1 MEKSYES
8 TQIKV
13 LKGLEAVKKRPGMF
27 IGNTEDGSGLH
38 HMVFEVVDNSVDEA
52 MAGHCSDIHVIL
64 NADGSASVEDN
75 GRGMPVDFHAGEGK
89 SAAEVIM
96 TVLHAGGKFDDN
108 AYKVSGGLHGVGVSV
123 VNALSKELYL
133 RVHRDGG
140 VYEQKYQN
148 GRPQGELKRIGDSEK
163 HGTYVRF
170 LPDGSVFT
178 DTTFHY
184 EILATRLRELAFLN
198 AGLNIKLTDERDN
211 REEIFEYKGGLI
223 EFVQE
228 LNKSKVALHPTII
241 DISHEEEDVSFH
253 LAMQWNDSYQENLLC
268 FTNNIPQKD
277 GGSHLAGLKGA
288 LTKTFNSFLESTGH
302 LAKSKTSPV
311 GDDVREGLLCILAV
325 KMRDPK
331 FSSQTKEKLVSGE
344 VKSVVEGIVSKKLK
358 DFLMENPSEAK
369 IMCEKIIEASRAR
382 EAARKARDLT
392 RRKNALN
399 LAGLP
404 GKLSDCQERDPAL
417 SELFLVEG
425 DSAGGSAKNG
435 RDRRYQAILPLRGKI
450 LNVEKARFDRIL
462 SSQEITAMITA
473 LGCGIGAEEFDISK
487 LRYHRIIIMT
497 DADVDG
503 AHIRTLLLTFFYR
516 KLQELIE
523 KGHLYIAQ
531 PPLYMISR
539 GKAKKYI
546 QTEEEKDRYIF
557 ELSLEG
563 ARIQVNSE
571 ELIEGDQLREV
582 GEKYLEFK
590 RARESL
596 MVKHSWMFIEY
607 CQSAPLLKVDEDGAF
622 REEADAWFD
631 GFKQYVLDKEPAASL
646 SVSKTPEGAF
656 RIVLAYNE
664 VNVEKEYST
673 TFFNSKDYQTLCSF
687 NKLKSMKDG
696 FAQLKNR
703 GRNVQTLD
711 EAMNYI
717 LDQVSQ
723 GINIKRY
730 KGLGEMNPEELGTTT
745 MEKEYRS
752 LCQVRLEDAIEADK
766 VFSMLMG
773 EVVEPRKEFIE
784 ENAKLAENIDI

>member
-1 MEKSYES
+1 MEENYGSS
-8 TQIKV
+8 QIKV

-52 MAGHCSDIHVIL
+52 MAGHCTEIKVVLHS
-64 NADGSASVEDN
+64 DGSVSVEDD

-123 VNALSKELYL
+123 VNALSDELFL
-133 RVHRDGG
+133 RVRRNGE
-140 VYEQKYQN
+140 VYEQEYKN
-148 GRPQGELKRIGDSEK
+148 GFPKTELSSTGKSDSS
-163 HGTYVRF
+163 GTYIRF
-170 LPDGSVFT
+170 FPDKSIFT
-178 DTTFHY
+178 DINFHY

-198 AGLNIKLTDERDN
+198 AGLTIILMDEKGERQ
-211 REEIFEYKGGLI
+211 EKFEYKGGLI
-223 EFVQE
+223 EFVQD
-228 LNKSKVALHPTII
+228 LNRNKSVINQTII
-241 DISHEEEDVSFH
+241 NISHQENDVSFQV
-253 LAMQWNDSYQENLLC
+253 AMQWNDSYQENMLC

-277 GGSHLAGLKGA
+277 GGSHLAGLKAA
-288 LTKTFNSFLESTGH
+288 LTKSFNSFMEKNGY
-302 LAKSKTSPV
+302 LAKSKISPI
-311 GDDVREGLLCILAV
+311 GEDVREGLLCILAV
-325 KMRDPK
+325 KMKDPK

-344 VKSVVEGIVSKKLK
+344 VKAVIEGATLQRLK

-369 IMCEKIIEASRAR
+369 ALCEKVVETSHAR

-392 RRKNALN
+392 RRKSALN

-404 GKLSDCQERDPAL
+404 GKLADCQERDPAL

-462 SSQEITAMITA
+462 TSQEITAMITA
-473 LGCGIGAEEFDISK
+473 LGCGIGAEEFNINK

-503 AHIRTLLLTFFYR
+503 AHIRTLLLTFFFR
-516 KLQELIE
+516 NLRELME
-523 KGHLYIAQ
+523 RGHIYIAQ
-531 PPLYMISR
+531 PPLYMI
-539 GKAKKYI
+539 GKGKVKKYL
-546 QTEEEKDRYIF
+546 QTEEDKDRYLF
-557 ELSLEG
+557 ELTLEG

-571 ELIEGDQLREV
+571 EVIEGSRLQEV

-590 RARESL
+590 HARERLISNNPL
-596 MVKHSWMFIEY
+596 MFIDF
-607 CQSAPLLKVDEDGAF
+607 CQRAPQLTADESNFNEQAG
-622 REEADAWFD
+622 AWFD
-631 GFKQYVLDKEPAASL
+631 QFKQHVNEKEPTALLNIS
-646 SVSKTPEGAF
+646 SSSEGF
-656 RIVLAYNE
+656 LVEFSHNE
-664 VNVEKEYST
+664 IEVKKEYSLK
-673 TFFNSKDYQTLCSF
+673 FFNSKDYQRISGF
-687 NKLKSMKDG
+687 NKLVPIGKESTV
-696 FAQLKNR
+696 QIKNR
-703 GRNVQTLD
+703 SHVVYTLSG
-711 EAMNYI
+711 AMEYI
-717 LDQVSQ
+717 LDQASQ

-730 KGLGEMNPEELGTTT
+730 KGLGEMDPEELGTTT
-745 MEKEYRS
+745 MEKEFRS

-773 EVVEPRKEFIE
+773 ELVEPRKQFIE
-784 ENAKLAENIDI
+784 ENAKLAENIDV